1 MAMDLG
7 TPVLNSTTVIHIM
20 VQDVYDTA
28 PKFAKRIYDKT
39 IDINTQLS
47 TIILSVNA
55 GQYPINYA
63 IEGKIHGMYH
73 YVMI

>member
-20 VQDVYDTA
+20 VQDLYDTA
-28 PKFAKRIYDKT
+28 PKFTKRIYDRT
-39 IDINTQLS
+39 IDIDTQLS

-55 GQYPINYA
+55 GQYVANYA
-63 IEGKIHGMYH
+63 IEGKIHQMYH
-73 YVMI
+73 